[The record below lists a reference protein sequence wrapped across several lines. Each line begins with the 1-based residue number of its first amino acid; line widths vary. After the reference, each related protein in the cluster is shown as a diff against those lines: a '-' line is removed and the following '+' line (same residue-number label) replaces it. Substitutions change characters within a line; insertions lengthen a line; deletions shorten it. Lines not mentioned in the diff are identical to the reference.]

1 MYDKWITVAAES
13 ESGTSAVVDVTA
25 DYTWIQFISNSILL
39 AIVVICA
46 ILSVVFSL
54 KYRRAS
60 DDAIR
65 GLHQA
70 RMNIS
75 MGIMLIAI
83 ALIQIFLFE
92 ANWLRTII
100 GAIFL
105 LLGLFNLFAGLR
117 NQRIYKQIVLKN
129 GAKIR

>member
-13 ESGTSAVVDVTA
+13 ESGTSAVVDVAA
-25 DYTWIQFISNSILL
+25 DYTWTQFISNSILL

-129 GAKIR
+129 EAKIR

>member
-13 ESGTSAVVDVTA
+13 ESGTSAVVDVAA
-25 DYTWIQFISNSILL
+25 DYTWTQFISNSILL